1 MLEGI
6 KRGIIGNEEQQ
17 YPNSYISI
25 FFIKCLFTHNQFSL
39 LNTLERNRLMIR
51 GPVQAIL
58 TFYKTLLVTLFEYYL
73 YETYKSVQVT
83 QLQESC
89 LPISAVT
96 DFYHMF
102 ASGASARLNRTTL
115 HDMFTRIFEQESGLT
130 EKKKGVV
137 TFFNFTEI
145 IFDIS

>member
-1 MLEGI
+1 M
-6 KRGIIGNEEQQ
+6 
-17 YPNSYISI
+17 
-25 FFIKCLFTHNQFSL
+25 
-39 LNTLERNRLMIR
+39 
-51 GPVQAIL
+51 
-58 TFYKTLLVTLFEYYL
+58 
-73 YETYKSVQVT
+73 
-83 QLQESC
+83 
-89 LPISAVT
+89 PISAVT

-145 IFDIS
+145 IFDISQEINVNRNASVAEKLKDYIEKNLMLKIKYRLGLNKSDKEQLLHRKRLVVELETVRQTSQLRQEMKNSSDLM